1 MGSRSYCLLL
11 VEGVCVVLVA
21 YFLLLLTTRMTDSN
35 MVISAD
41 DEDLEEEYPKMDAPE
56 IFVERTL
63 AIFKPDVV
71 QKEITDELEEIILA
85 AGFTILQVCLS
96 CLTVGSALQ
105 L

>member
-1 MGSRSYCLLL
+1 M
-11 VEGVCVVLVA
+11 VLVA
-21 YFLLLLTTRMTDSN
+21 YFLLLLTIRMTDSN

-41 DEDLEEEYPKMDAPE
+41 DEDLEQEYPRMDAPE

-71 QKEITDELEEIILA
+71 QKQITDELEEIILS

-96 CLTVGSALQ
+96 CVTVGSALQ
-105 L
+105 LQYICLQIKH